1 MKIIKRYSDF
11 DDLRQKLVKTFP
23 HSVASMPP
31 LPPKSVVCKS
41 HPLAGPL
48 FALHPS

>member
-23 HSVASMPP
+23 HSVGSMPP
-31 LPPKSVVCKS
+31 CT
-41 HPLAGPL
+41 
-48 FALHPS
+48 